1 MIKSTKQLIMSQKNI
16 FKTYRLSNDKN
27 SKTIT
32 KRLEAKLVEFAV
44 DRTKYHGGDLEG
56 TSIVR
61 LFQNAEKI
69 FKQFSI

>member
-1 MIKSTKQLIMSQKNI
+1 MSQKNI

-27 SKTIT
+27 SKNIT

-44 DRTKYHGGDLEG
+44 DRTRYHGGDLEG

-61 LFQNAEKI
+61 LFQMSLGDN
-69 FKQFSI
+69 FLYLPSFSPNKLL

>member
-1 MIKSTKQLIMSQKNI
+1 MSQKNI

-27 SKTIT
+27 SKIIT

-44 DRTKYHGGDLEG
+44 DRTRYHGCDLEG